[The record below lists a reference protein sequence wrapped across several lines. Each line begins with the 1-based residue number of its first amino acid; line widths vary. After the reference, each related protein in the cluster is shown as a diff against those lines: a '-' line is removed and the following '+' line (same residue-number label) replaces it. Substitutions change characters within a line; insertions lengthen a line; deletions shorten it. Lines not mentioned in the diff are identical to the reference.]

1 MSFYLGL
8 MPSTSLC
15 RRLGGLCRQRE
26 EVMIKLASVF
36 HTEVSEREPSDLC
49 QFRSSHEI
57 QPHGVPPSQD
67 ERRTHERSATYRFPT
82 KLEEERV
89 HLSAMPR
96 SVDKITEDTAIA
108 AFLIGAIIPVRA
120 VRWTEDI
127 SFGSGPQFIGFIC
140 IIEERSTIG
149 TLLMRE
155 FSHLRAIKW
164 YILRRKKFRHRL
176 PSLEYQ
182 EDGISRINKVPI
194 THQLFISNRAEVAQ
208 PERDT
213 ETEDESVGHQ

>member
-1 MSFYLGL
+1 
-8 MPSTSLC
+8 
-15 RRLGGLCRQRE
+15 
-26 EVMIKLASVF
+26 MIKLASVF

-89 HLSAMPR
+89 HLSAIPR
-96 SVDKITEDTAIA
+96 SVDKITEDTA
-108 AFLIGAIIPVRA
+108 
-120 VRWTEDI
+120 
-127 SFGSGPQFIGFIC
+127 
-140 IIEERSTIG
+140 IG

-213 ETEDESVGHQ
+213 ETEDESVEHQ